1 MPSVAFRAKVR
12 PRVFVP
18 VGDSMKKQLALA
30 AALAAA
36 PFAAFAGGHSYTYLE
51 AGYAQLD
58 QELPQQPDLDVDD
71 IEAGGFYVAGSA
83 VIAPSFH
90 VFGAYRKGDDD
101 VGISLPDGPEIASAG
116 VDMSQG
122 VLGLGWHHDLRE
134 RTDLVSELSWL
145 RTKIDVKNDEQG
157 AEEGDDVRLAV
168 GVRHLIADNVE
179 LWVKGNYTDGDL
191 YDGAFSASA
200 GIQYKLT
207 RTWGLVAEAEGGG
220 DASMFGVGVRAS
232 F

>member
-1 MPSVAFRAKVR
+1 
-12 PRVFVP
+12 
-18 VGDSMKKQLALA
+18 MKKQLALA
-30 AALAAA
+30 AALACAPLAA
-36 PFAAFAGGHSYTYLE
+36 LAGGHSYTYLE

-58 QELPQQPDLDVDD
+58 QELPAPAGFDIDD
-71 IEAGGFYVAGSA
+71 IEAGGAYIAGSA
-83 VIAPSFH
+83 AIAPSIH
-90 VFGAYRKGDDD
+90 VFGAYRQGDDD
-101 VGISLPDGPEIASAG
+101 VGVSVLGVGEVDRGN

-122 VLGLGWHHDLRE
+122 VLGIRWHHDLRE
-134 RTDLVSELSWL
+134 RTDLVSELSCL
-145 RTKIDVKNDEQG
+145 QTKIDLNNDQEG
-157 AEEGDDVRLAV
+157 AEKGDDVRIAV

-179 LWVKGNYTDGDL
+179 LWVKGNYTDGDI

-220 DASMFGVGVRAS
+220 DTSMFGVGVRAS

>member
-1 MPSVAFRAKVR
+1 
-12 PRVFVP
+12 
-18 VGDSMKKQLALA
+18 MKKQLALA
-30 AALAAA
+30 LALAAA
-36 PFAAFAGGHSYTYLE
+36 PIAAFANGHSYTYIE
-51 AGYAQLD
+51 AGYVQLD
-58 QELPQQPDLDVDD
+58 QELPAPPGFEIDD
-71 IEAGGFYVAGSA
+71 IEAGGFYLAGSA
-83 VIAPSFH
+83 EIAPSIH
-90 VFGAYRKGDDD
+90 VFGAYRDGDDD
-101 VGISLPDGPEIASAG
+101 VGLSLPMGGGEVASAR

-122 VLGLGWHHDLRE
+122 VLGVGWHHDLRE
-134 RTDLVSELSWL
+134 RTDLVAELSWL
-145 RTKIDVKNDEQG
+145 STKIDVKNDEEG
-157 AEEGDDVRLAV
+157 PEEADDVRVAV

-220 DASMFGVGVRAS
+220 DTAMFGVGVRAS

>member
-1 MPSVAFRAKVR
+1 
-12 PRVFVP
+12 
-18 VGDSMKKQLALA
+18 MKKQLALA

-36 PFAAFAGGHSYTYLE
+36 PLAAFAGGHSYTYLE

-58 QELPQQPDLDVDD
+58 QELPAPAGFELDD
-71 IEAGGFYVAGSA
+71 IEAGGAYIAGSVA
-83 VIAPSFH
+83 VAPSIH
-90 VFGAYRKGDDD
+90 LFGAYRQGDDD
-101 VGISLPDGPEIASAG
+101 VGVSVLGAGEIGSAN

-122 VLGLGWHHDLRE
+122 VLGVGWHHDLRE

-145 RTKIDVKNDEQG
+145 RTRIDVKDDEQG
-157 AEEGDDVRLAV
+157 ADEGDDVRVAV

-179 LWVKGNYTDGDL
+179 VWVKGNYTDGDI

-200 GIQYKLT
+200 GLQYRLT

-220 DASMFGVGVRAS
+220 DTAMFGVGARAS

>member
-1 MPSVAFRAKVR
+1 M
-12 PRVFVP
+12 
-18 VGDSMKKQLALA
+18 KQLALA
-30 AALAAA
+30 VALAAA
-36 PFAAFAGGHSYTYLE
+36 PLAAFAGGHSYTYLE

-58 QELPQQPDLDVDD
+58 QELPAPTGFDIDD
-71 IEAGGFYVAGSA
+71 IEAGGAYIAGSVA
-83 VIAPSFH
+83 VAPSIH
-90 VFGAYRKGDDD
+90 IFGAYRQGDDD
-101 VGISLPDGPEIASAG
+101 VGVSLPGAGEVGSAN
-116 VDMSQG
+116 VDMSQS

-145 RTKIDVKNDEQG
+145 RTKIDVKDDEQG
-157 AEEGDDVRLAV
+157 ADKGDDVRFAV

-179 LWVKGNYTDGDL
+179 VWVKGNYTDGDI

-207 RTWGLVAEAEGGG
+207 RTWGLVAEVEGGG
-220 DASMFGVGVRAS
+220 DTSMFGVGARAS